1 MPDFQQDQLPPI
13 PDPANID
20 EVRAEQ
26 PAPRTLDNVADT
38 IAEDFPEQEI
48 RPNLL
53 APQPVSP
60 EQSLQRKAA
69 DAMTAMQ
76 NVVLYGQSSDSK
88 KWLDAHPEYKD
99 FLDPDLIKNGGG
111 HYLIGAELAAQC
123 NGGDV
128 FGILYNILD
137 NEKDEARKQE
147 LATQIK
153 ACNTADAYQLLGKLF
168 SEGVQE
174 NWKARGEYMR
184 YCLLEDKYKKA
195 QQAQLEQQ
203 EAQQAQARF
212 LDKEG
217 NISEDGYNMVDK
229 VVDSGLH
236 QISREDAEI
245 MSKAGFLNAAMS
257 ANAAILAYLE
267 MRGSR
272 DAEMNIDSDVATAG
286 EIGDIISSSENPA
299 LTRHFFARALQRIEG
314 QAIKSEGRESVAGH
328 AARAFA
334 KDATYFTQGYTP
346 DKYIAAAKNE
356 GRSINSSYFDDRADV
371 LSLIRNTRAA
381 AQQGLKQE
389 SSSWYDTLYNIGI
402 AAGDMA
408 PYFVPGFMPL
418 ALARHNLETQQDNI
432 STLMDDGVLTD
443 AERVEAGI
451 NANTS
456 TLANAAA
463 MFGTIKAFR
472 YAGTKF
478 LPAPIARVSQY
489 RLGAFAV
496 NTAEQ
501 TANFGIAL
509 PAAEGL
515 LNWAFES
522 ATLQDERVRKGA
534 RQLSELISNMG
545 DGEYWLTN
553 IGLASIGA
561 LMHNTGSVQ
570 AARQRL
576 EDRTLGGIAGLT
588 EEQLDSTETLPPTER
603 AAKRYEFMQE
613 NRKNDAPASILRSIE
628 AIKASAEK
636 YQAAQSRRDNA
647 TTAAL
652 QQQGFHVEPAAE
664 PGKVDLYYNG
674 KVDEKGNFNKGENK
688 ITMSPE
694 DANAYLN
701 GVVADNAKG
710 FINQL
715 RTAAANGRIMDAIK
729 TLQGKVTLET
739 LRSPEIVSRVQ
750 EKAKAAEQRKQ
761 ERAQKLMDEAAE
773 KGETLDRAKAEAK
786 AGRETHD
793 DIAKGETLDDIISF
807 GEQMKQRMEIDKARG
822 VDTENTASRAYVVS
836 RTNLDTNAVERIF
849 KIATNATTR
858 EVVEEYGEQLRK
870 DWMDAQDISALQAY
884 RMLADLQAHFGDKA
898 NFLTLSKRNA
908 TLHEKA
914 TDTRFDEGSFTDAE
928 RATLD
933 REVTEALSKLL
944 MSDLLQQ
951 VQSGRTAIP
960 AWARTL
966 FDGSNL
972 VETEMQN
979 EMALGSA
986 LAQARQEGWMPDLMK
1001 NLLGVAPDAVAKAL
1015 EAKAAPQ
1022 PQEYRNAYM
1031 DALQRQF
1038 ELDARYGAGR
1048 TTDPELIEREYN
1060 TAVEGQRAADE
1071 QAAAQEAEAAQP
1083 AAEIVKEVEQEQG
1096 LSHGEAVKAT
1106 AESYNAE
1113 QETRTAENPAAIQD
1127 SAFSNGVCTEIT
1139 DSTGLLCK
1147 SGTVNVAN
1155 LKILP
1160 NFKRNADSET
1170 GVVQGK
1176 ELTGDYRPDHDPIR
1190 VFRSQDGTLWV
1201 ISGRHRLAKCKAAG
1215 VDKISAYVYDES
1227 PALDM
1232 EWAHRFDIES
1242 NIRDNQAS
1250 VIECALY
1257 TRGELFEGGH
1267 PLSDTEAVQA
1277 GLTRKDTQ
1285 GNIGFKIGRNAA
1297 GPIIDALRN
1306 GQLDPGEAF
1315 RIAMLAPRNLRVQN
1329 VGLILREQGESWKT
1343 VEDSMHDTLD
1353 EQAKEGDKGQM
1364 DMFGVLDSA
1373 DDVMRRGFENKYK
1386 NRRIKAIN
1394 DELSYLN
1401 QVAGGGSVKRNAK
1414 YDVNVKSP
1422 EKLKERIDALKTL
1435 RHQWENMRF
1444 YPELVQEARRAY
1456 AGEELFTEQTNEDI
1470 ARREQEANGEQPRP
1484 AAQDNPGQSTFN
1496 FSTTA
1501 GLKESEN
1508 PVDDLGRVGSR
1519 FAGPLNRNFQPTG
1532 FEAVDER
1539 LQRMLNSVRSEAIR
1553 MTTVG
1558 SEKSGSAGVKL
1569 YMEAVGIINSV
1580 TPLLP
1585 QQYRFSLEPYKTFF
1599 NVYSVLHETGNP
1611 QDAADA
1617 VPMDGWDERMLSSF
1631 VKSFKRLY
1639 KDRDLMRDGFWKD
1652 VPNAEDII
1660 AKLEALPKRTSM
1672 KKAMQTEAGR
1682 ELFKAMGNMRAQ
1694 RLMQHYLERVQKQ
1707 LDSFRKDSIR
1717 GRILR
1722 AVASLKPA
1730 TKQGK
1735 PAKGRIAPDAL
1746 RTVNTR
1752 MRLLQLTRGQ
1762 QQDVMEQY
1770 AKEDASGISAWDKL
1784 PDTAEIK
1791 VTTFNEEGE
1800 EITLTTT
1807 KQDFELYSCFDSM
1820 DAAEADAAA
1829 RALGSFIQDGKDYW
1843 EVLNDIARER
1853 IREAAEPFIHKHAA
1867 EVKNNLEAAADEKNS
1882 VIPKM
1887 GRFLANVFGS
1897 WSWNSAQAFDNLAT
1911 LPDIGK
1917 QFAKYCRT
1925 ISNAYIL
1932 TEKGEMECLQKQ
1944 NKALSD
1950 AIGTEDRKK
1959 MTAFDDDIN
1968 TISQSRIILK
1978 QQSPDFERRES
1989 ETLRAQLLTRLNFV
2003 TERKQNYD
2011 PDVVAKAISNLNA
2024 RADLIPA
2031 EVLEEVNAKY
2041 GSIGSVEAYEAK
2053 HEKAKG
2059 TQQKALEEAVGNVF
2073 GTSRFEHLK
2082 NFNQAVKD
2090 RAAKARAKW
2099 QETHNLAT
2107 ESAPLKLT
2115 KNIAAYRVLI
2125 WEQNEYKESMRQQ
2138 GYTDEV
2144 IQQLRDFAGEQMMKY
2159 AYNLRNA
2166 LNERTDDIAAVY
2178 EQIYGMPFPKVE
2190 NYFRAFFD
2198 VDKQDNAETNL
2209 ASDAG
2214 DAANAGTISILRH
2227 RRNHNAP
2234 IEETMGV
2241 TQAYTNGRKQQD
2253 LLMAYAGYD
2262 WESKA
2267 RGEYYLPQEINSLL
2281 NYRASGEGAGTG
2293 LSFRKALRA
2302 VLSDSDISALEQH
2315 VKNMTRLSAEIDNTT
2330 GGVTRMISL
2339 LSNVAAKN
2347 ILNGRFG
2354 SLVKQ
2359 KTAWFNSLG
2368 GSEYIGTAAWYKSG
2382 ILCSFG
2388 RGKISRAELAKT
2400 DALRTRFKGW
2410 KYSSDRASRNANPG
2424 VKSGRG
2430 ATSWLANSGMALM
2443 EWMDY
2448 RSNLRSSQVLYDAA
2462 WRNAHKLHP
2471 EWGEQE
2477 LHQFAMDEVAHAL
2490 SVKSQPL
2497 NFQSRPLMGSRTVF
2511 ERSISLFLGGE
2522 TMNTYGNTIRILS
2535 RHNHSKARNI
2545 MDFAVNWIHHGLA
2558 LQAITFVINF
2568 LTDDEEQWK
2577 KRSLAGYLSGSLL
2590 GPIQGVPL
2598 AALLIENALEG
2609 TREVTGAK
2617 WIPHTFYGT
2626 AMPGINV
2633 MQLQRDLR
2641 PLADEKAS
2649 WEDKSVA
2656 ACKLLSAACLGGA
2669 LATHNPRT
2677 MAAAAA
2683 AGAAHGGALF
2693 ANIMD
2698 AIFRAIRAEE
2708 EQGFADR
2715 LDSAL
2720 DMPLVPATKKKS
2732 TRTKRAPS
2740 ARRAPSRRTAP

>member
-1 MPDFQQDQLPPI
+1 MPDFQQDPLPPI

-48 RPNLL
+48 QPNLL

-88 KWLDAHPEYKD
+88 KWLDEHPEYKD

-153 ACNTADAYQLLGKLF
+153 ACNTADANQLLGKLF
-168 SEGVQE
+168 SEGVQDAYDE
-174 NWKARGEYMR
+174 RKEYVR
-184 YCLLEDKYKKA
+184 FLTLK
-195 QQAQLEQQ
+195 QQADDMT
-203 EAQQAQARF
+203 AD
-212 LDKEG
+212 LDQRSL
-217 NISEDGYNMVDK
+217 IAK

-236 QISREDAEI
+236 KISREDAETLQ
-245 MSKAGFLNAAMS
+245 KAGLLNAAMA
-257 ANAAILAYLE
+257 ANAAYLAYLN
-267 MRGSR
+267 GPSTPG
-272 DAEMNIDSDVATAG
+272 DAIDDPSTAG

-299 LTRHFFARALQRIEG
+299 LTRQLFAMALQQFEDTR
-314 QAIKSEGRESVAGH
+314 AKSEGRDSIVGH
-328 AARAFA
+328 ALGVFA
-334 KDATYFTQGYTP
+334 KDAAYSTQGYLP
-346 DKYIAAAKNE
+346 DKYLAAAQGE
-356 GRSINSSYFDDRADV
+356 ARSINSSYFDDRADV

-408 PYFVPGFMPL
+408 PYFVPGFMSL
-418 ALARHNLETQQDNI
+418 ALARHNIEAQQDNI

-463 MFGTIKAFR
+463 MFGTIKAFK

-501 TANFGIAL
+501 TANFGVAL
-509 PAAEGL
+509 PAAEGV
-515 LNWAFES
+515 LNWALEA
-522 ATLQDERVRKGA
+522 ATVQDERVRKGKQELA
-534 RQLSELISNMG
+534 ELISNMG

-576 EDRTLGGIAGLT
+576 EDRTFGRIAGLT
-588 EEQLDSTETLPPTER
+588 EEQLDSTETLPPAER

-664 PGKVDLYYNG
+664 PGKVNLYYDG
-674 KVDEKGNFNKGENK
+674 KVDAKGNFNKGENK
-688 ITMSPE
+688 ITLTPE

-750 EKAKAAEQRKQ
+750 EKAKAAEQRKR

-836 RTNLDTNAVERIF
+836 RTNLDTNAVERVF

-884 RMLADLQAHFGDKA
+884 RMLADLQANFGDKA

-914 TDTRFDEGSFTDAE
+914 TDTRFDEGSFTDSE
-928 RATLD
+928 RTTID

-951 VQSGRTAIP
+951 VQTGRTAIP

-1031 DALQRQF
+1031 DALHRQF

-1048 TTDPELIEREYN
+1048 TTDPELIEQEYN

-1096 LSHGEAVKAT
+1096 LSHEEAVKAT
-1106 AESYNAE
+1106 ADSYNAE

-1127 SAFSNGVCTEIT
+1127 SAFSNGACTEIT

-1190 VFRSQDGTLWV
+1190 VFRAQDGTLWV

-1232 EWAHRFDIES
+1232 QWAHRFDIES

-1267 PLSDTEAVQA
+1267 PLSDAEAVQA

-1353 EQAKEGDKGQM
+1353 EQAKEGDNGQM

-1373 DDVMRRGFENKYK
+1373 EDVMRRGFENKYK

-1456 AGEELFTEQTNEDI
+1456 AGEELFAEQTNEDI

-1539 LQRMLNSVRSEAIR
+1539 LQRMLNSARSEAIR

-1599 NVYSVLHETGNP
+1599 NVYSVLHETGKP

-1694 RLMQHYLERVQKQ
+1694 QLMQHYLERVQKQ

-1770 AKEDASGISAWDKL
+1770 AKEDANGISEWNKL

-1791 VTTFNEEGE
+1791 VRTFNEEGE

-1807 KQDFELYSCFDSM
+1807 KQDFELYSCFDAM

-1843 EVLNDIARER
+1843 EIMNDRARQR
-1853 IREAAEPFIHKHAA
+1853 IA
-1867 EVKNNLEAAADEKNS
+1867 EVCDPMIDAASPHYQNNVRSESRKRNRLIRKAGQNIRAATAWLMNDVQFMHALAKEGNIGQMFARFERDMAHAHVLLE
-1882 VIPKM
+1882 
-1887 GRFLANVFGS
+1887 
-1897 WSWNSAQAFDNLAT
+1897 Q
-1911 LPDIGK
+1911 
-1917 QFAKYCRT
+1917 
-1925 ISNAYIL
+1925 
-1932 TEKGEMECLQKQ
+1932 GEMDTHAEINRIYTEVTGS
-1944 NKALSD
+1944 NK
-1950 AIGTEDRKK
+1950 KK
-1959 MTAFDDDIN
+1959 DWTAFTDDVN
-1968 TISQSRIILK
+1968 AFRQSGIRLK
-1978 QQSPDFERRES
+1978 PQSPDFERREA

-2003 TERKQNYD
+2003 TERKQNFD

-2053 HEKAKG
+2053 YQKAKG
-2059 TQQKALEEAVGNVF
+2059 TQKQALEEAVENVF

-2099 QETHNLAT
+2099 QETHSLLG
-2107 ESAPLKLT
+2107 ESEPLELT

-2125 WEQNEYKESMRQQ
+2125 WEQEQYRDSMRQQ
-2138 GYTDEV
+2138 GYTEEV
-2144 IQQLRDFAGEQMMKY
+2144 IQQLRDFAGEQMMNF
-2159 AYNLRNA
+2159 AYKLRDSLNA
-2166 LNERTDDIAAVY
+2166 RTDDVAAVY

-2190 NYFRAFFD
+2190 NYFRAFFHTGKGD
-2198 VDKQDNAETNL
+2198 DASNALE
-2209 ASDAG
+2209 ADAG
-2214 DAANAGTISILRH
+2214 NAANAGSLSILKH
-2227 RRNHNAP
+2227 RVQHNAP
-2234 IEETMGV
+2234 IEPLMSV
-2241 TQAYTNGRKQQD
+2241 TQAYSNGRKQQD
-2253 LLMAYAGYD
+2253 TLLAYSTAD
-2262 WESKA
+2262 
-2267 RGEYYLPQEINSLL
+2267 YYLPQELTALL
-2281 NYRASGEGAGTG
+2281 HYRKRGVANAPTM
-2293 LSFRKALRA
+2293 RD
-2302 VLSDSDISALEQH
+2302 VLDDFIGSQDVSILEEH
-2315 VKNMTRLSAEIDNTT
+2315 VKAMTRLSAEADNI
-2330 GGVTRMISL
+2330 TRDVGRWFSL
-2339 LSNVAAKN
+2339 LSNTSAVN
-2347 ILNGRFG
+2347 ILNWRVG

-2359 KTAWFNSLG
+2359 LTAAFNSVSSDSVTL
-2368 GSEYIGTAAWYKSG
+2368 TQWMAAQ
-2382 ILCSFG
+2382 LRARFG
-2388 RGKISRAELAKT
+2388 RAKLSHADMAKRMPLAV
-2400 DALRTRFKGW
+2400 RNKGFR
-2410 KYSSDRASRNANPG
+2410 YSGNIATFNANEG
-2424 VKSGRG
+2424 VVSSAG
-2430 ATSWLANSGMALM
+2430 ATSSKLNSGMYAM
-2443 EWMDY
+2443 EWLDFQA
-2448 RSNLRSSQVLYDAA
+2448 NVSSSRVLYDAVYRKLQKQNPA
-2462 WRNAHKLHP
+2462 WTP
-2471 EWGEQE
+2471 EI
-2477 LHQFAMDEVAHAL
+2477 LDAAAMEAVEISLANKA
-2490 SVKSQPL
+2490 QPL
-2497 NFQSRPLMGSRTVF
+2497 DFRSRAAVNLRRDFWRTTSF
-2511 ERSISLFLGGE
+2511 FLGGE
-2522 TMNTYGNTIRILS
+2522 TVNTIGRVFSLAS
-2535 RHNHSKARNI
+2535 RGQFGKA
-2545 MDFAVNWIHHGLA
+2545 AALWLAQGAA
-2558 LQAITFVINF
+2558 LQALTFVWNF
-2568 LTDDEEQWK
+2568 LTDDKEQWQ
-2577 KRSLAGYLSGSLL
+2577 KRSLAGYMAGAVFGPLSGVPFFGDIVGGGVSYLKKETGATWLPYMNQSEILPYINL
-2590 GPIQGVPL
+2590 GRL
-2598 AALLIENALEG
+2598 WNDWNKALEKG
-2609 TREVTGAK
+2609 DTIDIAICAESTLRDLATA
-2617 WIPHTFYGT
+2617 T
-2626 AMPGINV
+2626 AM
-2633 MQLQRDLR
+2633 
-2641 PLADEKAS
+2641 AS
-2649 WEDKSVA
+2649 
-2656 ACKLLSAACLGGA
+2656 
-2669 LATHNPRT
+2669 HNPGSKT
-2677 MAAAAA
+2677 TAAIKGISIGTAAAA
-2683 AGAAHGGALF
+2683 
-2693 ANIMD
+2693 NIVD
-2698 AIFRAIRAEE
+2698 FLLRTTRAQSEEGLLTRAQQAPET
-2708 EQGFADR
+2708 
-2715 LDSAL
+2715 LL
-2720 DMPLVPATKKKS
+2720 TTTPKKKS
-2732 TRTKRAPS
+2732 TRRRAPS
-2740 ARRAPSRRTAP
+2740 DRRAPSRRTAP

>member
-1 MPDFQQDQLPPI
+1 MPSIPSIDDAQPQPLYQPIQQQDEPSQ
-13 PDPANID
+13 AYVSQQKSD
-20 EVRAEQ
+20 E
-26 PAPRTLDNVADT
+26 T
-38 IAEDFPEQEI
+38 
-48 RPNLL
+48 
-53 APQPVSP
+53 
-60 EQSLQRKAA
+60 
-69 DAMTAMQ
+69 MTAMAH
-76 NVVLYGQSSDSK
+76 VVLNGMDDDSTAWMQDNMSAYGG
-88 KWLDAHPEYKD
+88 
-99 FLDPDLIKNGGG
+99 FIDPNLAAEGG
-111 HYLIGAELAAQC
+111 HDYLIGNELANNCA
-123 NGGDV
+123 GGDV
-128 FGILYNILD
+128 FGILYNVLD
-137 NEKDEARKQE
+137 GEKDEGRKQE
-147 LATQIK
+147 LEQKIK
-153 ACNTADAYQLLGKLF
+153 ACNTADGKRLLGSLF
-168 SEGVQE
+168 RKRVVDEW
-174 NWKARGEYMR
+174 NARREAIR
-184 YCLLEDKYKKA
+184 LSTIR
-195 QQAQLEQQ
+195 QQAVAMEAGQ
-203 EAQQAQARF
+203 EAAITQDNNQSDTLAPSILQNAIENDISS
-212 LDKEG
+212 LDPAT
-217 NISEDGYNMVDK
+217 Y
-229 VVDSGLH
+229 
-236 QISREDAEI
+236 
-245 MSKAGFLNAAMS
+245 
-257 ANAAILAYLE
+257 AYLN
-267 MRGSR
+267 GAGLSNVAHAVHDAVAAYDSR
-272 DAEMNIDSDVATAG
+272 QDEDSAFG
-286 EIGDIISSSENPA
+286 EIGAILRNSGNPILA
-299 LTRHFFARALQRIEG
+299 KDLFLQQIAEKEQQAYNKNGRQSLVGKAVDTARATVAALESNPRVREQIEG
-314 QAIKSEGRESVAGH
+314 FDIVSRLADNQDVSTISKALSFYSDDKNALIQDV
-328 AARAFA
+328 RALRQQIEQQDPA
-334 KDATYFTQGYTP
+334 NQGGVGNNLY
-346 DKYIAAAKNE
+346 AAA
-356 GRSINSSYFDDRADV
+356 
-371 LSLIRNTRAA
+371 AA
-381 AQQGLKQE
+381 V
-389 SSSWYDTLYNIGI
+389 I
-402 AAGDMA
+402 DMA
-408 PYFVPGFMPL
+408 PWLMGPAGAAASF
-418 ALARHNLETQQDNI
+418 ARVAKESEDAASARLWE
-432 STLMDDGVLTD
+432 DDGQVTYG
-443 AERVEAGI
+443 ERLQSRWKAFYSAG
-451 NANTS
+451 AT
-456 TLANAAA
+456 AAA
-463 MFGTIKAFR
+463 MFAAGAAGKALTT
-472 YAGTKF
+472 A
-478 LPAPIARVSQY
+478 AR
-489 RLGAFAV
+489 G
-496 NTAEQ
+496 
-501 TANFGIAL
+501 AL
-509 PAAEGL
+509 PASVVNTFTRTKASYIGSAITGTAANTATFGALFPAVQGSINAILDYSVNKEIRTGLDELNEFAKNFHSADYWAQQAELGFVLSFLGL
-515 LNWAFES
+515 GHS
-522 ATLQDERVRKGA
+522 TLQA
-534 RQLSELISNMG
+534 RELLYSNRM
-545 DGEYWLTN
+545 
-553 IGLASIGA
+553 S
-561 LMHNTGSVQ
+561 
-570 AARQRL
+570 RL
-576 EDRTLGGIAGLT
+576 IGLT
-588 EEQLDSTETLPPTER
+588 EQQIADTSHLPKTER
-603 AAKRYEFMQE
+603 AAKRYEYARD
-613 NRKNDAPASILRSIE
+613 NRQNDGEATILRSINALKE
-628 AIKASAEK
+628 DAKK

-652 QQQGFHVEPAAE
+652 QQQGFHIEPSAE
-664 PGKVDLYYNG
+664 AGKVDLYYDG
-674 KVDEKGNFNKGENK
+674 KVDENGNFNKGEK
-688 ITMSPE
+688 KMTLSE
-694 DANAYLN
+694 QGANAYLN
-701 GVVADNAKG
+701 GVVAENSKG

-715 RTAAANGRIMDAIK
+715 RTAAANGRIIDAIK

-870 DWMDAQDISALQAY
+870 DWMEAQDISALQAY

-928 RATLD
+928 RATID

-1048 TTDPELIEREYN
+1048 TTDPELIEQEYN
-1060 TAVEGQRAADE
+1060 TAVEGQRAAGE

-1096 LSHGEAVKAT
+1096 LSHEEAVKAT
-1106 AESYNAE
+1106 ADSYNAE

-1160 NFKRNADSET
+1160 NFKRNADTET

-1190 VFRSQDGTLWV
+1190 VFRDKDGTLWV

-1232 EWAHRFDIES
+1232 QWAHRFDIES

-1257 TRGELFEGGH
+1257 TRGELFDGGH
-1267 PLSDTEAVQA
+1267 PLSDAEAVQA

-1353 EQAKEGDKGQM
+1353 EQAKEGDNGQM

-1373 DDVMRRGFENKYK
+1373 EDVMRRGFENKYK

-1422 EKLKERIDALKTL
+1422 EKLKERINALKTL

-1456 AGEELFTEQTNEDI
+1456 AGEELFAEQTNEDI
-1470 ARREQEANGEQPRP
+1470 ALREQEANREQPRP
-1484 AAQDNPGQSTFN
+1484 AAQDDPGQSTFN

-1585 QQYRFSLEPYKTFF
+1585 QQYRFSIEPYKTFF

-1770 AKEDASGISAWDKL
+1770 AKEDASGITAWDKL

-1791 VTTFNEEGE
+1791 VRTFNEEGE

-1807 KQDFELYSCFDSM
+1807 KQDFELYSCFDAM

-1843 EVLNDIARER
+1843 EIMNDRARQRIAEVCDPIIDAATPSYRNPVKELSKR
-1853 IREAAEPFIHKHAA
+1853 RNSIRRPKGQGIVGWYGNLMNDVQFIHA
-1867 EVKNNLEAAADEKNS
+1867 
-1882 VIPKM
+1882 I
-1887 GRFLANVFGS
+1887 
-1897 WSWNSAQAFDNLAT
+1897 AQEG
-1911 LPDIGK
+1911 DIGK
-1917 QFAKYCRT
+1917 RLARFERELAHTHVLIEYGERQTHDETVR
-1925 ISNAYIL
+1925 IL
-1932 TEKGEMECLQKQ
+1932 DEVTGTAGLKERQK
-1944 NKALSD
+1944 
-1950 AIGTEDRKK
+1950 RKEWSK
-1959 MTAFDDDIN
+1959 FHDDIN
-1968 TISQSRIILK
+1968 AITNSGIRLK
-1978 QQSPDFERRES
+1978 PQSPDFERREA

-2053 HEKAKG
+2053 YQKAKG
-2059 TQQKALEEAVGNVF
+2059 TQKQALEEAVENVF

-2099 QETHNLAT
+2099 QETHKLEG
-2107 ESAPLKLT
+2107 ESDPLDLT

-2125 WEQNEYKESMRQQ
+2125 WEQEQYRDSMRQQ
-2138 GYTDEV
+2138 GYTEEV
-2144 IQQLRDFAGEQMMKY
+2144 IQQLRDFAGEQMMQY
-2159 AYNLRNA
+2159 AYKLRDSLNA
-2166 LNERTDDIAAVY
+2166 RTDDIASVY

-2190 NYFRAFFD
+2190 NYFRAFFH
-2198 VDKQDNAETNL
+2198 TNGSNDTASAL
-2209 ASDAG
+2209 ESDAG
-2214 DAANAGTISILRH
+2214 NAANAGSLSILKH
-2227 RRNHNAP
+2227 RVQHNAP
-2234 IEETMGV
+2234 IEPLMSV
-2241 TQAYTNGRKQQD
+2241 THAYANGRKQQD
-2253 LLMAYAGYD
+2253 LLLAY
-2262 WESKA
+2262 STP
-2267 RGEYYLPQEINSLL
+2267 EYYIPKELTAFI
-2281 NYRASGEGAGTG
+2281 NYRKAGEPNTPGMHDVLERMLGPD
-2293 LSFRKALRA
+2293 LA
-2302 VLSDSDISALEQH
+2302 VLEEHIKA
-2315 VKNMTRLSAEIDNTT
+2315 MTRLSPEADVLSLQLSRAMSLWSNTSA
-2330 GGVTRMISL
+2330 V
-2339 LSNVAAKN
+2339 N
-2347 ILNGRFG
+2347 ILNWRVG

-2359 KTAWFNSLG
+2359 ATAVFNSI
-2368 GSEYIGTAAWYKSG
+2368 GSDEVG
-2382 ILCSFG
+2382 IWEWNKAMVRALFG
-2388 RGKISRAELAKT
+2388 RTVISNKQMAQKLALSTRLKGKYFGT
-2400 DALRTRFKGW
+2400 DMARF
-2410 KYSSDRASRNANPG
+2410 NANEG
-2424 VKSGRG
+2424 VLSSHG
-2430 ATSWLANSGMALM
+2430 ATSALSMSGMYAM
-2443 EWMDY
+2443 EWLDY
-2448 RSNLRSSQVLYDAA
+2448 KANIGSSKILYDAVY
-2462 WRNAHKLHP
+2462 RKLSKQNP
-2471 EWGEQE
+2471 EWSHE
-2477 LHQFAMDEVAHAL
+2477 LLDAAATEAVETSLANKA
-2490 SVKSQPL
+2490 QPL
-2497 NFQSRPLMGSRTVF
+2497 DFRSRPAMSLRRDLFRTASF
-2511 ERSISLFLGGE
+2511 FLGGE
-2522 TMNTYGNTIRILS
+2522 TINTFGRCFSLAA
-2535 RHNHSKARNI
+2535 RRQFGKAAALWLYQGA
-2545 MDFAVNWIHHGLA
+2545 M
-2558 LQAITFVINF
+2558 LQALTFVWNF
-2568 LTDDEEQWK
+2568 LTDDKEQWQ
-2577 KRSLAGYLSGSLL
+2577 KRSIAGYMAGAIFGPLSGIPFWGAAVNNYGIEPLRRNKALSWLPYMNGAEVLPAFNLERVVNDWKKAESSLDYA
-2590 GPIQGVPL
+2590 I
-2598 AALLIENALEG
+2598 AAENTLRIAAS
-2609 TREVTGAK
+2609 GAAMAAHNPGSK
-2617 WIPHTFYGT
+2617 STAYLKAGAIFAAGT
-2626 AMPGINV
+2626 ANIIDF
-2633 MQLQRDLR
+2633 LLR
-2641 PLADEKAS
+2641 AY
-2649 WEDKSVA
+2649 
-2656 ACKLLSAACLGGA
+2656 
-2669 LATHNPRT
+2669 
-2677 MAAAAA
+2677 
-2683 AGAAHGGALF
+2683 
-2693 ANIMD
+2693 
-2698 AIFRAIRAEE
+2698 RAEE

-2720 DMPLVPATKKKS
+2720 DMPLVPAPKKKS
-2732 TRTKRAPS
+2732 TR
-2740 ARRAPSRRTAP
+2740 RRAPSRRRTAP